1 MKVKTVDDHVNPAH
15 YKEIIPGYEY
25 MDMMEYMLMDFEGVE
40 SHLMGQVYKYLMRL
54 GKKDAKIQDAKK
66 AKWYLDRLIS
76 TYESM
81 EN

>member
-1 MKVKTVDDHVNPAH
+1 
-15 YKEIIPGYEY
+15 
-25 MDMMEYMLMDFEGVE
+25 MEFMLMDFEGVE

-54 GKKDAKIQDAKK
+54 GKKDAKIQDARK

>member
-1 MKVKTVDDHVNPAH
+1 MKQKTVDDHVNPAH

-54 GKKDAKIQDAKK
+54 GKKDAKIQDARK